1 MAGEMFAVILAGG
14 SGTRL
19 WPLSRQSR
27 PKQMLR
33 LLGERTMFQLTVD
46 RLLPMFKPEQIL
58 VVTGREHAEE
68 LMQQA
73 PEIPREN
80 FLVEPVGRNTA
91 PAIGLA
97 ALHLRRR
104 DPRACMAVLPAD
116 HYIRD
121 EARFRAVLRAAFQVA
136 ERGFLVTLGI
146 RPTYPATGFGY
157 IERGELLGRFGGFL
171 AYRVRAFREKPDL
184 ATAERF
190 VADGRH
196 SWNSGMFIW
205 RVDRILEEIARH
217 MPELAAGLRELE
229 GTLGTPEEGEV
240 LRRIWPGMPNTSIDY
255 GVMEKA
261 QEVAVIP
268 AEFGWNDIGSWAAL
282 LDILAGDD
290 QSNVILGAEHLGL
303 DTSGSLIFGNGRLV
317 ATLGVRDLIIVD
329 TDDVLLVC
337 HRERAQDVRLLVE
350 ALKREGRQEY
360 L

>member
-1 MAGEMFAVILAGG
+1 MAWESYAVILAGG

-46 RLLPMFKPEQIL
+46 RLLPLFRPERIL
-58 VVTGREHAEE
+58 VVTGHEHAEE
-68 LMQQA
+68 LRRQA
-73 PEIPREN
+73 PEIPADN

-104 DPRACMAVLPAD
+104 SPQAIMAVLPAD

-121 EARFRAVLRAAFQVA
+121 EARFRAVLRAALQVA

-157 IERGELLGRFGGFL
+157 IERGEPLGRFGGFM
-171 AYRVRAFREKPDL
+171 AYRVLAFREKPDP

-190 VADGRH
+190 VASGRH
-196 SWNSGMFIW
+196 AWNSGMFIW
-205 RVDRILEEIARH
+205 RVDRILEEIAQAL
-217 MPELAAGLRELE
+217 PDLAAGLRELE
-229 GTLGTPEEGEV
+229 AALGTPGEAAA
-240 LRRIWPGMPNTSIDY
+240 LRRLWPQMPNISIDY

-261 QEVAVIP
+261 QEAAVIL

-282 LDILAGDD
+282 LDILAAGD
-290 QSNVILGAEHLGL
+290 QGNVVLGTEHLGL
-303 DTSGSLIFGNGRLV
+303 DTAGSLIFGNGRLV
-317 ATLGVRDLIIVD
+317 ATLGIQDLVIVD
-329 TDDVLLVC
+329 TEDVLLIC
-337 HRERAQDVRLLVE
+337 HRDRAQDVRLLVE
-350 ALKREGRQEY
+350 QLKREGRHEY

>member
-1 MAGEMFAVILAGG
+1 MAGGMFAVILAGG

-46 RLLPMFKPEQIL
+46 RLLPMFKPGQIL

-80 FLVEPVGRNTA
+80 FLVEPMGRNTA

-104 DPRACMAVLPAD
+104 DPRARMAVLPAD

-146 RPTYPATGFGY
+146 RPAYPATGFGY

-171 AYRVRAFREKPDL
+171 AHRVQAFREKPDP

-196 SWNSGMFIW
+196 SWNSGMFVW
-205 RVDRILEEIARH
+205 QVDRILEEIARH
-217 MPELAAGLRELE
+217 MPELAAGLGALE
-229 GTLGTPEEGEV
+229 DALGSPEEGEA
-240 LRRIWPGMPNTSIDY
+240 LGRIWPGMPNTSIDY
-255 GVMEKA
+255 GVMERA

-290 QSNVILGAEHLGL
+290 QSNVVLGTEHLGL
-303 DTSGSLIFGNGRLV
+303 DTSGSLIFGNGRMV

-337 HRERAQDVRLLVE
+337 PRERAQDVRLLVE
-350 ALKREGRQEY
+350 ALKREGRHEY

>member
-1 MAGEMFAVILAGG
+1 MGGERFAVILAGG

-46 RLLPMFKPEQIL
+46 RLLPLFKPEHIW
-58 VVTGREHAEE
+58 VVTGQEHAEE
-68 LMQQA
+68 LIQQA

-80 FLVEPVGRNTA
+80 FLVEPIGRNTA
-91 PAIGLA
+91 PAVGLA

-104 DPRACMAVLPAD
+104 SPSAVMAVLPAD

-121 EARFRAVLRAAFQVA
+121 EARFRAVLWAAFQVA

-146 RPTYPATGFGY
+146 RPAYPATGFGY
-157 IERGELLGRFGGFL
+157 IERGEPLGRFGGFM
-171 AYRVRAFREKPDL
+171 AFRVLAFREKPDL

-190 VADGRH
+190 VAGGH
-196 SWNSGMFIW
+196 HFWNSGMFIW
-205 RVDRILEEIARH
+205 RVDRILEEIERN
-217 MPELAAGLRELE
+217 MPELAARLRDLE
-229 GTLGTPEEGEV
+229 GALGTREEAAAM
-240 LRRIWPGMPNTSIDY
+240 RRIWPEMPNISIDY
-255 GVMEKA
+255 GVMERA

-282 LDILAGDD
+282 LDILATDD
-290 QSNVILGAEHLGL
+290 QSNVVLGTEHLGL

-317 ATLGVRDLIIVD
+317 ATLGVQDLIIVD
-329 TDDVLLVC
+329 TEDVLLIC
-337 HRERAQDVRLLVE
+337 RRDRAQDVRLLVE
-350 ALKREGRQEY
+350 ALKQEGRREY

>member
-1 MAGEMFAVILAGG
+1 
-14 SGTRL
+14 
-19 WPLSRQSR
+19 
-27 PKQMLR
+27 
-33 LLGERTMFQLTVD
+33 
-46 RLLPMFKPEQIL
+46 
-58 VVTGREHAEE
+58 
-68 LMQQA
+68 
-73 PEIPREN
+73 
-80 FLVEPVGRNTA
+80 
-91 PAIGLA
+91 
-97 ALHLRRR
+97 
-104 DPRACMAVLPAD
+104 VLPAD

-146 RPTYPATGFGY
+146 RPAYPATGFGY

-171 AYRVRAFREKPDL
+171 AHRVQAFREKPDP

-196 SWNSGMFIW
+196 SWNSGMFVW
-205 RVDRILEEIARH
+205 QVDRILEEIARH
-217 MPELAAGLRELE
+217 MPELAAGLGALE
-229 GTLGTPEEGEV
+229 DALGSPEEGEA
-240 LRRIWPGMPNTSIDY
+240 LGRIWPGMPNTSIDY
-255 GVMEKA
+255 GVMERA

-290 QSNVILGAEHLGL
+290 QSNVVLGTEHLGL
-303 DTSGSLIFGNGRLV
+303 DTSGSLIFGNGRMV

-337 HRERAQDVRLLVE
+337 PRERAQDVRLLVE
-350 ALKREGRQEY
+350 ALKREGRHEY